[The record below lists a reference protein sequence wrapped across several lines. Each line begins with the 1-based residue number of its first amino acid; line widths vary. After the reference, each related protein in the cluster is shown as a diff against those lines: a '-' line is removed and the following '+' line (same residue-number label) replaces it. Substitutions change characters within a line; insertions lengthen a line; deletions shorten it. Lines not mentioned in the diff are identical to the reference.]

1 MSIIKECI
9 KQALNEF
16 YYYDTITTNNKILIM
31 IYKKDR
37 ILYTPHVHVTDYSK
51 NNEIEVSLLD
61 FNIVNVK
68 KKNNN
73 SKINEI
79 YKNFLKYIED
89 DNCLRHIIE
98 IWINGNKENKHI
110 NELIER
116 YRNLLNIS

>member
-73 SKINEI
+73 SKVNEI
-79 YKNFLKYIED
+79 YKNF
-89 DNCLRHIIE
+89 
-98 IWINGNKENKHI
+98 
-110 NELIER
+110 
-116 YRNLLNIS
+116 